1 MSDILGEV
9 KPQGRAAY
17 LRRVVREDRQRQQQQ
32 ENASSGSADVPIKAS
47 AAADGVRPQ
56 RSEDARIGGSAQ
68 RLGNNTKSRAA
79 LDVSEDQNPDVIQR
93 FRYDSARDE
102 YVVDK
107 TVEFSASVGRAAR
120 FSAQNS
126 ATKLLFNHV
135 TPREKKRS
143 SASEEC
149 AADEGG
155 KRGQWRVTGCSRRKI
170 SEFVGVLYAPS
181 IKKAHFGGLM
191 VCGSVWTCPPCAA
204 KISERRKNEIQSA
217 TDLFKSAGGHLYM
230 ITLTFSHTRQD
241 DLDVLMSRLSDARM
255 RLRRMR
261 AYGVLKREL
270 GYVGD
275 IRTLEVT
282 FGDKNGFHPHEHS
295 LWLTAYQFT
304 ARKLESFK
312 NRLFVLWERA
322 CLAAGLAAPNRKRGV
337 DVRHAMSAAEY
348 LAKFGR
354 ESTWGVA
361 SELSKQHIKSG
372 RASSMTP
379 FDLLRSYQAG
389 NTEHGNRF
397 IVYANAFFGK
407 RQIIWSRGLKSL
419 FGVAD
424 VSDEDLAKEE
434 TADAALLYKIEGWEW
449 RVILRQPWDVR
460 STLLDLAEAS
470 SEHGGGYDAVK
481 LFVDHLTRAEAPF

>member
-1 MSDILGEV
+1 MSEFLGEV
-9 KPQGRAAY
+9 KPLGRAGY
-17 LRRVVREDRQRQQQQ
+17 LRRVAREERKQLKTFETGSDL
-32 ENASSGSADVPIKAS
+32 ASSQSQAS
-47 AAADGVRPQ
+47 AAAETAPPQ
-56 RSEDARIGGSAQ
+56 RSEEARFGGSTK

-79 LDVSEDQNPDVIQR
+79 FEVPEDQNPDVIQR
-93 FRYDSARDE
+93 FRYDSGRDE
-102 YVVDK
+102 YVADK
-107 TVEFSASVGRAAR
+107 TAEFSSSVGRAAR

-135 TPREKKRS
+135 TPREQKRVTVD
-143 SASEEC
+143 
-149 AADEGG
+149 DEIPTVEVG

-204 KISERRKNEIQSA
+204 KISERRKNEIQAA
-217 TDLFKSAGGHLYM
+217 TDLFKLAGGHLYM
-230 ITLTFSHTRQD
+230 ITLTFSHSRQD
-241 DLDVLMSRLSDARM
+241 DLADLMLRLSDARM

-295 LWLTAYQFT
+295 LWLTGNQFT

-312 NRLFVLWERA
+312 NRLFVLWERS
-322 CLAAGLAAPNRKRGV
+322 CLAAGLSVPNRKRGV

-372 RASSMTP
+372 RASSMSP

-407 RQIIWSRGLKSL
+407 RQIIWSRGLKAL

-424 VSDEDLAKEE
+424 VTDEELAKEE
-434 TADAALLYKIEGWEW
+434 SADASLLFKIEAWEW

-460 STLLDLAEAS
+460 AVLLDLAEAS

-481 LFVDHLTRAEAPF
+481 RFVDHLTRNEAPF